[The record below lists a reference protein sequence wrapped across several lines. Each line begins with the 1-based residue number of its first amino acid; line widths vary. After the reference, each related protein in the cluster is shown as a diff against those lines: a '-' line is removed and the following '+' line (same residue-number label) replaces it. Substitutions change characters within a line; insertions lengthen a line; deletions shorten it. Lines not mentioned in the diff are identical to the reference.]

1 MSHSGTRSPVRAFD
15 LTVAGPVPSPEGR
28 QQVPEEKV
36 LTAAKERGLGPFGP
50 FVLERRIA
58 IGGSAEVFLAR
69 PRQGLKPARE
79 LVIKRLS
86 RSRGKARDFEVLSR
100 EAELHRAVNHPN
112 VVTVFGAGMVGDEAY
127 LAMEYLP
134 GVDLHRLLRLVASE
148 NRTLSPEVA
157 VYIARSVA
165 EALAAVHDA
174 SDARGKPLM
183 IVHGDVSPSNIYLS
197 TAGEVKLGDFGV
209 ARAARGPDDVVRS
222 LETGQVLK
230 GKLGYLAP
238 ELLERRPVDR
248 RSDIFALGV
257 VLGEM
262 LIGEKVFSGLSQLA
276 TLLSNRDANIE
287 PLRRVSEQLPAPVYQ
302 TCTHALETDPER
314 RFQDARAFSDSLGT
328 LGMTPEAK
336 AALSEWVSRARDAN
350 LFAKQ
355 FERRVRHSSGVTW
368 ASGERSASGE
378 RPPEQPADGT
388 TCSVRRG
395 GAVIHAALTF
405 STLLELAATGHLAL
419 GDDVSLLGAA
429 YRRVEEIPELARY
442 LMPSTENTTAQL
454 FDPGVP
460 DFTAALRDTPM
471 LDVLARMRNRRET
484 GAMFVARASR
494 DGAEERKD
502 VYLERGRI
510 LFVHS
515 SDTEDLLGQY
525 ALRSK
530 LITRAELDLALA
542 NLRSYDGRLGD
553 ALIALGL
560 AEPAAVLRAMR
571 NLARDRVATLCS
583 WHEGRVQL
591 YRGTRPA
598 TVPASL
604 DLDLTVPMMTA
615 AMQLLRQGPDP
626 LAGLDVIVPGRR
638 FEDASDPDERGAAP
652 SSLID
657 LLEAVAAGRVRVAE
671 ACERLIEKGK
681 ARERVVSEREALA
694 AVLVA
699 LALGWVGAS

>member
-1 MSHSGTRSPVRAFD
+1 
-15 LTVAGPVPSPEGR
+15 
-28 QQVPEEKV
+28 VPEEKV
-36 LTAAKERGLGPFGP
+36 LTADKERGLGPFGP

-69 PRQGLKPARE
+69 PRQGSKPARE

-86 RSRGKARDFEVLSR
+86 RSRGKAHDFEVLSR

-112 VVTVFGAGMVGDEAY
+112 VVTVFGAGMVGDEPY
-127 LAMEYLP
+127 LAMEYVP
-134 GVDLHRLLRLVASE
+134 GVDLHRLLRIATSE

-157 VYIARSVA
+157 VYIAGMVA

-174 SDARGKPLM
+174 RDARGSSLM

-209 ARAARGPDDVVRS
+209 ARAARGSDDVVRS

-262 LIGEKVFSGLSQLA
+262 LIGEKVFSGASQLA

-287 PLRRVSEQLPAPVYQ
+287 PLRRASEQLPPPVYQ
-302 TCTHALETDPER
+302 ACRRALETDPER
-314 RFQDARAFSDSLGT
+314 RFQDARAFADSLGMSGAT
-328 LGMTPEAK
+328 REAK
-336 AALSEWVSRARDAN
+336 AALSEWVSWARDAK

-368 ASGERSASGE
+368 ASGERVAAGDRPAPEPAESGSS
-378 RPPEQPADGT
+378 
-388 TCSVRRG
+388 SVRRG
-395 GAVIHAALTF
+395 AAVTHSALSF

-419 GDDVSLLGAA
+419 GDEVSLLGAA
-429 YRRVEEIPELARY
+429 YRRVEQIPELARY
-442 LMPSTENTTAQL
+442 LMPSTANTTAQL

-460 DFTAALRDTPM
+460 DFTAALRDTAM

-484 GAMFVARASR
+484 GAMFVARVSR
-494 DGAEERKD
+494 DGTEERKD
-502 VYLERGRI
+502 VYLDKGRI
-510 LFVHS
+510 VFVHS

-525 ALRSK
+525 ALRLK
-530 LITRAELDLALA
+530 LITRTELDLALA
-542 NLRSYDGRLGD
+542 NIRSYDGRLGD
-553 ALIALGL
+553 ALIGLGL
-560 AEPAAVLRAMR
+560 AEPAAVFRAMR
-571 NLARDRVATLCS
+571 NLARDRVASLCF
-583 WHEGRVQL
+583 WREGRVQL
-591 YRGTRPA
+591 YRGTRPGL
-598 TVPASL
+598 VPVSL

-615 AMQLLRQGPDP
+615 AIQLLRQGPDP
-626 LAGLDVIVPGRR
+626 LAGIESVEPGRR
-638 FEDASDPDERGAAP
+638 FEETSQPDERAAAP
-652 SSLID
+652 SSMVD
-657 LLEAVAAGRVRVAE
+657 LLEAVARGPVRIAGLSQL
-671 ACERLIEKGK
+671 LIEKGK

-694 AVLVA
+694 AVVVA
-699 LALGWVGAS
+699 LPLEWVRSS